1 MAARHGIEN
10 EIPTYARGK
19 RRIDYVF
26 ATPGVYGCIR
36 NCGVLA
42 YDVAIISDHRGIF
55 CDIDLVALLGS
66 TASKMASL
74 QQRLLNSARPAD
86 VYIYQTALMTYVIE
100 HRIEERVYAVVAR
113 IEQEGLTDELSYS

>member
-1 MAARHGIEN
+1 M
-10 EIPTYARGK
+10 
-19 RRIDYVF
+19 
-26 ATPGVYGCIR
+26 CIR
-36 NCGVLA
+36 
-42 YDVAIISDHRGIF
+42 IS

-74 QQRLLNSARPAD
+74 QQRFLNSERPAD
-86 VYIYQTALMTYVIE
+86 VYIYQTALMKYVIE